1 MLLPNTPLTHCQ
13 FVNYSS
19 HRVGIRKTEI
29 FAEWFDRLRDEQAMR
44 RIQVR
49 IDRLQLGNPGPH
61 RPLAG
66 GIVELKIDYGPGYR
80 VYYCH
85 RGALLVILLCG
96 GDKDSQHR
104 DIETA
109 RTLAAQL
116 QG

>member
-1 MLLPNTPLTHCQ
+1 
-13 FVNYSS
+13 VNYSS
-19 HRVGIRKTEI
+19 HLVEIRKTHV
-29 FAEWFDRLRDEQAMR
+29 FAEWFDRLRDEQARR

-49 IDRLQLGNPGPH
+49 IDRLQCGNPGRH
-61 RPLAG
+61 RMLAG

-80 VYYCH
+80 VYCWH

-96 GDKDSQHR
+96 GNKDSQDR

-109 RTLAAQL
+109 RTLATRL

>member
-1 MLLPNTPLTHCQ
+1 M
-13 FVNYSS
+13 NYSS
-19 HRVGIRKTEI
+19 HSVEIRKTEI
-29 FAEWFDRLRDEQAMR
+29 FAGWFDRLRDEQARR

-49 IDRLQLGNPGPH
+49 IDRLQCGNPGPH
-61 RPLAG
+61 RVLAG
-66 GIVELKIDYGPGYR
+66 GLIELKIDYGPGYR
-80 VYYCH
+80 VYTCH

-96 GDKDSQHR
+96 GDKDSQDR